1 MRRLLFC
8 ALLAHSFGV
17 LCWRWNQ
24 PLVGEHAFRQNQ
36 TAETVYWML
45 RGGPLLAYWTPVLGP
60 PWSIPFE
67 FPLFQWIVALLARMG
82 VGLDPAG
89 RCVSWAFGVL
99 ALLPLSRISTYFDI
113 DPWIVG
119 CLYLASPLYLFWG
132 SAFLIDTCA
141 LFFAASF
148 LAYGLGDKWILCLL
162 SGILTALVK
171 LPTLL
176 PFAAVLLC
184 LLWWPRSPWAFAG
197 LPGRIKSR
205 RVRHLE
211 HF

>member
-1 MRRLLFC
+1 MNIFSCAYSRTTLRFYAGAGINLLDC
-8 ALLAHSFGV
+8 CGVAHW
-17 LCWRWNQ
+17 LN
-24 PLVGEHAFRQNQ
+24 
-36 TAETVYWML
+36 
-45 RGGPLLAYWTPVLGP
+45 YWTPVLGP

-89 RCVSWAFGVL
+89 RCISWAFGVL

-148 LAYGLGDKWILCLL
+148 LAYGLEDKWILCLL
-162 SGILTALVK
+162 SGVLTALVK
-171 LPTLL
+171 LPTLA
-176 PFAAVLLC
+176 PFAAVLLF
-184 LLWWPRSPWAFAG
+184 LLWCTALVAG
-197 LPGRIKSR
+197 AIWTALDRYR
-205 RVRHLE
+205 
-211 HF
+211 

>member
-1 MRRLLFC
+1 MRKLLFW

-24 PLVGEHAFRQNQ
+24 PLVGEHAFRQC
-36 TAETVYWML
+36 ETSISVYWML
-45 RGGPLLAYWTPVLGP
+45 HGGPWLNYQTPVLGP

-89 RCVSWAFGVL
+89 RCISWAFGVL

-119 CLYLASPLYLFWG
+119 CLYLASPLYLFW
-132 SAFLIDTCA
+132 
-141 LFFAASF
+141 
-148 LAYGLGDKWILCLL
+148 
-162 SGILTALVK
+162 
-171 LPTLL
+171 
-176 PFAAVLLC
+176 
-184 LLWWPRSPWAFAG
+184 RS
-197 LPGRIKSR
+197 RS
-205 RVRHLE
+205 
-211 HF
+211 

>member
-1 MRRLLFC
+1 MKRILFWVLLTHS
-8 ALLAHSFGV
+8 AAILAV
-17 LCWRWNQ
+17 RWNQ
-24 PLVGEHAFRQNQ
+24 PLVGEHGFRQTQ
-36 TAETVYWML
+36 TAISVFWLL
-45 RGGPLLAYWTPVLGP
+45 RGSPWLNYWTPVLGP

-162 SGILTALVK
+162 SGVLTALVK
-171 LPTLL
+171 LPTLA
-176 PFAAVLLC
+176 PFAAVLLFW
-184 LLWWPRSPWAFAG
+184 LWAPRSWLVPSG
-197 LPGRIKSR
+197 RIGPIPLKPGRLS
-205 RVRHLE
+205 E
-211 HF
+211 

>member
-1 MRRLLFC
+1 MKRILFW
-8 ALLAHSFGV
+8 ALLAHSAAILAV
-17 LCWRWNQ
+17 RWNQ
-24 PLVGEHAFRQNQ
+24 PLVGEHGFRQTQ
-36 TAETVYWML
+36 TALSVFWLL
-45 RGGPLLAYWTPVLGP
+45 RGGPWLAYWTPVLGP

-82 VGLDPAG
+82 VGLDPSG
-89 RCVSWAFGVL
+89 RCVAWAFGVL
-99 ALLPLSRISTYFDI
+99 ALFPLRRIATHFDI

-119 CLYLASPLYLFWG
+119 CLYLASPLYLYW
-132 SAFLIDTCA
+132 STAFLIDTCA

-148 LAYGLGDKWILCLL
+148 LAYGLEDKWIFCLL
-162 SGILTALVK
+162 SGVLTALVK

-176 PFAAVLLC
+176 PFAAVLLF

-197 LPGRIKSR
+197 LPTRIELR
-205 RVRHLE
+205 RVRRLE